1 MPVRKNLTRHLL
13 ARCQKFVTP
22 GSLHSIVCVCVAV
35 TNLRCAKKRRKEVI
49 MEKIIVALDAMGGD
63 YAPEQTVQ
71 GAVNAVNSAE
81 EIKVIL
87 VGKQDLIQAELAKYE
102 YNSDSIEV
110 VHAEEIIDMGDVPTA
125 AIKNKKD
132 SSLVVAMRLVRDG
145 KADAVVSAG
154 STGAILVGGQLV
166 VGRLKG
172 IKRPP
177 LAPFVP
183 TTKGF
188 SLLIDCGA
196 NVDARPEHLVQF
208 AQMGS
213 IYFENV
219 MGKKNPT
226 VGLLNIG
233 TEEEKGNQLVKDTK
247 PLLKECKGIN
257 YIGSIESR
265 EIVRGAAD
273 VIVCEAFVGN
283 IVLKFFEGLALTM
296 FDSLKQGLLSSLR
309 TKIGTVLVKP
319 ALKGLKKQF
328 DTSSQGGAPLLGL
341 KGLVVKAHGNST
353 CKEIEIAIK
362 QCVSFKKQGINE
374 KIKESICE

>member
-1 MPVRKNLTRHLL
+1 
-13 ARCQKFVTP
+13 
-22 GSLHSIVCVCVAV
+22 
-35 TNLRCAKKRRKEVI
+35 
-49 MEKIIVALDAMGGD
+49 MEKVVVALDAMGGD
-63 YAPEQTVQ
+63 YAPEQTVK
-71 GAVNAVNSAE
+71 GAVNAVNSSD
-81 EIKVIL
+81 EIKVLL
-87 VGKQDLIQAELAKYE
+87 VGKEELIQEELKKYE
-102 YNSDSIEV
+102 YDSRLIDV
-110 VHAEEIIDMGDVPTA
+110 VNATEIIEMGDVPTA
-125 AIKNKKD
+125 AVKKKKD
-132 SSLVVAMRLVRDG
+132 SSLVVAMKLVRDE

-154 STGAILVGGQLV
+154 STGAVLVGGQLV

-188 SLLIDCGA
+188 SLLLDCGA

-219 MGKKNPT
+219 IGKKNPT

-233 TEEEKGNQLVKDTK
+233 TEEEKGNQLVKETH
-247 PLLKECKGIN
+247 PLLKECKTIN

-273 VIVCEAFVGN
+273 VIVCEAFAGN
-283 IVLKFFEGLALTM
+283 IVLKFFEGLALTL
-296 FDSLKQGLLSSLR
+296 FDSLKQGLMSSLR
-309 TKIGTVLVKP
+309 TKIGTILIKP

-353 CKEIEIAIK
+353 EKEIEIAIK
-362 QCVSFKKQGINE
+362 QCTSFKKQKINE

>member
-1 MPVRKNLTRHLL
+1 
-13 ARCQKFVTP
+13 
-22 GSLHSIVCVCVAV
+22 
-35 TNLRCAKKRRKEVI
+35 
-49 MEKIIVALDAMGGD
+49 MEKVIVALDAMGGD

-71 GAVNAVNSAE
+71 GAVNAVRSSSD
-81 EIKVIL
+81 IKVIL
-87 VGKQDLIQAELAKYE
+87 VGKEERLKEELYTKCGYSGDA
-102 YNSDSIEV
+102 IEIV
-110 VHAEEIIDMGDVPTA
+110 NATEIIEMGDVPTS

-132 SSLVVAMRLVRDG
+132 SSLVVAMKLVRDG

-166 VGRLKG
+166 VGRLRG

-188 SLLIDCGA
+188 SLLLDCGA

-213 IYFENV
+213 IYYENV

-226 VGLLNIG
+226 VGILNIG

-247 PLLKECKGIN
+247 PLLEQCGTIN

-265 EIVRGAAD
+265 EIVRGAVD

-283 IVLKFFEGLALTM
+283 IVLKFFEGLTLTL
-296 FDSLKQGLLSSLR
+296 FDSLKQGLMSSLR
-309 TKIGTVLVKP
+309 TKIGTLLVKP

-353 CKEIEIAIK
+353 SKEIEIAIK
-362 QCVSFKKQGINE
+362 QCVSFKKQKINE
-374 KIKESICE
+374 KIKESISE

>member
-1 MPVRKNLTRHLL
+1 
-13 ARCQKFVTP
+13 
-22 GSLHSIVCVCVAV
+22 
-35 TNLRCAKKRRKEVI
+35 
-49 MEKIIVALDAMGGD
+49 MEKVVVALDAMGGD
-63 YAPEQTVQ
+63 YAPEQTVK
-71 GAVNAVNSAE
+71 GAVNAVNSSD
-81 EIKVIL
+81 EIKVLL
-87 VGKQDLIQAELAKYE
+87 VGKEEQIQKELKKYE
-102 YNSDSIEV
+102 YDSRLIDV
-110 VHAEEIIDMGDVPTA
+110 VNATEIIEMGDVPTA
-125 AIKNKKD
+125 AVKKKKD
-132 SSLVVAMRLVRDG
+132 SSLVVAMKLVRDE

-154 STGAILVGGQLV
+154 STGAVLVGGQLV

-188 SLLIDCGA
+188 SLLLDCGA

-219 MGKKNPT
+219 IGKKNPT

-233 TEEEKGNQLVKDTK
+233 TEEEKGNQLVKETH
-247 PLLKECKGIN
+247 PLLKECKMIN

-273 VIVCEAFVGN
+273 VIVCEAFAGN
-283 IVLKFFEGLALTM
+283 IVLKFFEGLALTL
-296 FDSLKQGLLSSLR
+296 FDSLKQGLMSSLR
-309 TKIGTVLVKP
+309 TKIGTLLIKP

-353 CKEIEIAIK
+353 EKEIEIAIK
-362 QCVSFKKQGINE
+362 QCTSFKKQKINE

>member
-1 MPVRKNLTRHLL
+1 
-13 ARCQKFVTP
+13 
-22 GSLHSIVCVCVAV
+22 
-35 TNLRCAKKRRKEVI
+35 
-49 MEKIIVALDAMGGD
+49 MEKVIVALDAMGGD

-71 GAVNAVNSAE
+71 GAVNAVRSSSD
-81 EIKVIL
+81 IKVIL
-87 VGKQDLIQAELAKYE
+87 VGKEERLKEELYTKCGYSGDA
-102 YNSDSIEV
+102 IEIV
-110 VHAEEIIDMGDVPTA
+110 NATEIIEMGDVPTS

-132 SSLVVAMRLVRDG
+132 SSLVVAMKLVRDG
-145 KADAVVSAG
+145 KADAIVSAG

-166 VGRLKG
+166 VGRLRG

-188 SLLIDCGA
+188 SLLLDCGA

-213 IYFENV
+213 IYYENV

-226 VGLLNIG
+226 VGILNIG

-247 PLLKECKGIN
+247 PLLEQCGTIN
-257 YIGSIESR
+257 YVGSIESR
-265 EIVRGAAD
+265 EIVRGAVD

-283 IVLKFFEGLALTM
+283 IVLKFFEGLALTL
-296 FDSLKQGLLSSLR
+296 FDSLKQGLMSSLR
-309 TKIGTVLVKP
+309 TKIGTLLVKP

-353 CKEIEIAIK
+353 SKEIEIAIK
-362 QCVSFKKQGINE
+362 QCVSFKKQKINE
-374 KIKESICE
+374 KIKESISE

>member
-1 MPVRKNLTRHLL
+1 
-13 ARCQKFVTP
+13 
-22 GSLHSIVCVCVAV
+22 
-35 TNLRCAKKRRKEVI
+35 
-49 MEKIIVALDAMGGD
+49 MEKVVVALDAMGGD
-63 YAPEQTVQ
+63 YAPEQTVK
-71 GAVNAVNSAE
+71 GAVNAVNSSD
-81 EIKVIL
+81 EIKVLL
-87 VGKQDLIQAELAKYE
+87 VGKEEQIQKELKKYE
-102 YNSDSIEV
+102 YDSRLIEV
-110 VHAEEIIDMGDVPTA
+110 VNATEIIEMGDVPTA
-125 AIKNKKD
+125 AVKKKKD
-132 SSLVVAMRLVRDG
+132 SSLVVAMKLVRDE

-154 STGAILVGGQLV
+154 STGAVLVGGQLV

-188 SLLIDCGA
+188 SLLLDCGA

-219 MGKKNPT
+219 IGKKNPT

-233 TEEEKGNQLVKDTK
+233 TEEEKGNQLVKETH
-247 PLLKECKGIN
+247 PLLKECKTIN

-273 VIVCEAFVGN
+273 VIVCEAFAGN
-283 IVLKFFEGLALTM
+283 IVLKFFEGLALTL
-296 FDSLKQGLLSSLR
+296 FDSLKQGLMSSLR
-309 TKIGTVLVKP
+309 TKIGTLLIKP

-353 CKEIEIAIK
+353 EKEIEIAIK
-362 QCVSFKKQGINE
+362 QCISFKKQKINE

>member
-1 MPVRKNLTRHLL
+1 
-13 ARCQKFVTP
+13 
-22 GSLHSIVCVCVAV
+22 
-35 TNLRCAKKRRKEVI
+35 
-49 MEKIIVALDAMGGD
+49 MEKVIVALDAMGGD

-71 GAVNAVNSAE
+71 GAVNAVRSSSD
-81 EIKVIL
+81 IKVIL
-87 VGKQDLIQAELAKYE
+87 VGKEERLKEELYTKCGYSGDA
-102 YNSDSIEV
+102 IEIV
-110 VHAEEIIDMGDVPTA
+110 NATEIIEMGDVPTS

-132 SSLVVAMRLVRDG
+132 SSLVVAMKLVRDG

-166 VGRLKG
+166 VGRLRG

-188 SLLIDCGA
+188 SLLLDCGA

-213 IYFENV
+213 IYYENV

-226 VGLLNIG
+226 VGILNIG

-247 PLLKECKGIN
+247 PLLEQCGTIN
-257 YIGSIESR
+257 YVGSIESR
-265 EIVRGAAD
+265 EIVRGAVD

-283 IVLKFFEGLALTM
+283 IVLKFFEGLALTL
-296 FDSLKQGLLSSLR
+296 FDSLKQGLMSSLR
-309 TKIGTVLVKP
+309 TKIGTLLVKP

-341 KGLVVKAHGNST
+341 KGLVVKALYHLPIHGL
-353 CKEIEIAIK
+353 
-362 QCVSFKKQGINE
+362 
-374 KIKESICE
+374 

>member
-1 MPVRKNLTRHLL
+1 
-13 ARCQKFVTP
+13 
-22 GSLHSIVCVCVAV
+22 
-35 TNLRCAKKRRKEVI
+35 
-49 MEKIIVALDAMGGD
+49 MEKVVVALDAMGGD
-63 YAPEQTVQ
+63 YAPEQTVK
-71 GAVNAVNSAE
+71 GAVNAVNSSD
-81 EIKVIL
+81 EIKVLL
-87 VGKQDLIQAELAKYE
+87 VGKEEQIQKELKKYE
-102 YNSDSIEV
+102 YDSRLIDV
-110 VHAEEIIDMGDVPTA
+110 VNATEIIEMGDVPTA
-125 AIKNKKD
+125 AVKKKKD
-132 SSLVVAMRLVRDG
+132 SSLVVAMKLVRDE

-154 STGAILVGGQLV
+154 STGAVLVGGQLV

-188 SLLIDCGA
+188 SLLLDCGA

-219 MGKKNPT
+219 IGKKNPT

-233 TEEEKGNQLVKDTK
+233 TEEEKGNQLVKETH
-247 PLLKECKGIN
+247 PLLKECKTIN

-273 VIVCEAFVGN
+273 VIVCEAFAGN

-296 FDSLKQGLLSSLR
+296 FDSLKQGLMSSLR
-309 TKIGTVLVKP
+309 TKIGTLLIKP

-353 CKEIEIAIK
+353 EKEIEIAIK
-362 QCVSFKKQGINE
+362 QCISFKKQKINE

>member
-1 MPVRKNLTRHLL
+1 
-13 ARCQKFVTP
+13 
-22 GSLHSIVCVCVAV
+22 
-35 TNLRCAKKRRKEVI
+35 
-49 MEKIIVALDAMGGD
+49 MEKVVVALDALGGD
-63 YAPEQTVQ
+63 YAPEQTVK
-71 GAVNAVNSAE
+71 GAVNAVNSSD
-81 EIKVIL
+81 EIKVLL
-87 VGKQDLIQAELAKYE
+87 VGKEEQIQKELKKYE
-102 YNSDSIEV
+102 YDSRLIDV
-110 VHAEEIIDMGDVPTA
+110 VNATEIIEMGDVPTA
-125 AIKNKKD
+125 AVKKKKD
-132 SSLVVAMRLVRDG
+132 SSLVVAMKLVRDE

-154 STGAILVGGQLV
+154 STGAVLVGGQLV

-188 SLLIDCGA
+188 SLLLDCGA

-219 MGKKNPT
+219 IGKKNPT

-233 TEEEKGNQLVKDTK
+233 TEEEKGNQLVKETH
-247 PLLKECKGIN
+247 PLLKECKTIN

-273 VIVCEAFVGN
+273 VIVCEAFAGN
-283 IVLKFFEGLALTM
+283 IVLKFFEGLALTL
-296 FDSLKQGLLSSLR
+296 FDSLKQGLMSSLR
-309 TKIGTVLVKP
+309 TKIGTLLIKP

-353 CKEIEIAIK
+353 EKEIEIAIK
-362 QCVSFKKQGINE
+362 QCISFKKQKINE